1 MKSRCDMHPNPECLY
16 FNNDTGKIV
25 AEDEEN
31 CEDIYR
37 IKGTVYI
44 LGCAIKDLWGLC
56 ANSEYCRIV
65 VLPPVIPYTQRNNW

>member
-1 MKSRCDMHPNPECLY
+1 MHPNPKCLY
-16 FNNDTGKIV
+16 FNNVTRKIV

-44 LGCAIKDLWGLC
+44 
-56 ANSEYCRIV
+56 
-65 VLPPVIPYTQRNNW
+65 

>member
-1 MKSRCDMHPNPECLY
+1 MKSRCDLHPNPECIY
-16 FNNDTGKIV
+16 PKNVNGKTVLV

-44 LGCAIKDLWGLC
+44 LG
-56 ANSEYCRIV
+56 
-65 VLPPVIPYTQRNNW
+65 Q